1 MKENKVSSNDL
12 VDPKEAKEK
21 KMIVTFRGE
30 NRSDFSIGTYGMIYL
45 RFSLARSD
53 LFIKNIRFGLFKKS
67 I

>member
-45 RFSLARSD
+45 RFSLA
-53 LFIKNIRFGLFKKS
+53 
-67 I
+67 

>member
-12 VDPKEAKEK
+12 VDPKEAKE
-21 KMIVTFRGE
+21 ITFRGE
-30 NRSDFSIGTYGMIYL
+30 NRPGSSIGTYGLIYL

-53 LFIKNIRFGLFKKS
+53 LFIKNIRFEFFKKS